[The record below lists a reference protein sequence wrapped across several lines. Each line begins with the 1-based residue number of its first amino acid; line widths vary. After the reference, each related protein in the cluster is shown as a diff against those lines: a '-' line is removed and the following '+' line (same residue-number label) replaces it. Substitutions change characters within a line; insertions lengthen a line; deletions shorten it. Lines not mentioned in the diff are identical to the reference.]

1 MVLPNKMEELS
12 RRKEVVMKSS
22 RNFLFAMLVLFVLF
36 CLLQINLPKKFV
48 WSPTFSHVDK
58 QPLGC
63 FVFDSVLTQSLP
75 NGYHVTKKTFF
86 QLDQEHAK
94 EKISVLMVVNQQ
106 DLKQLDVKYLCNI
119 ARRGGKVMVVA
130 SSSFDDGRNADTVVG
145 DTVGGGKMEEVSVS
159 DDSHENPFVDELE
172 RTFKVKIEDGMYFS
186 LRGILSGLRAHDND
200 MYDTIYWNNR
210 ETMYAVQPY
219 RMFYNMVGGTLFVD
233 SVPKVKRLAYTLSTA
248 GYDYKY
254 DSLYVG
260 DFTRFD
266 TIVDKKERIE
276 RIDTFAIKKVPAA
289 VSVPYGKGEVIFVSS
304 PLLFTNYGML
314 EGNTF
319 VYIFRL
325 MSYLADLP
333 VYRTEAYVKTDA
345 MLVAEQSPFR
355 EFIKRPP
362 LRWALYLAL
371 LGVVLFMIFTARR
384 RQRVIPIMSKPAN
397 RSLEFIQ
404 LIGTLYYQRK
414 DHVDLVRKKF
424 KLFAEELRKTAGVDI
439 SDVNT
444 DDREYLLLAEKT
456 GMNCDRLKKV
466 IRQIRL
472 VLHSEDNISVEEMR
486 SLIDAMDTIVR
497 HAKNG

>member
-1 MVLPNKMEELS
+1 
-12 RRKEVVMKSS
+12 MKSS

-36 CLLQINLPKKFV
+36 CLLQVNLPKKFV

-58 QPLGC
+58 QPFGC

-94 EKISVLMVVNQQ
+94 EKISVLMVVDQQ
-106 DLKQLDVKYLCNI
+106 NLKQLDVKYLCNI

-130 SSSFDDGRNADTVVG
+130 SSSFDDGRNADTVV
-145 DTVGGGKMEEVSVS
+145 
-159 DDSHENPFVDELE
+159 VDELE
-172 RTFKVKIEDGMYFS
+172 RTFKVRIEDGMYFS
-186 LRGILSGLRAHDND
+186 LRGILSGLKAHDND

-210 ETMYAVQPY
+210 ETMYAAQSY

-248 GYDYKY
+248 GYDYKL

-260 DFTRFD
+260 DFTGFD
-266 TIVDKKERIE
+266 TIVDEKERIE
-276 RIDTFAIKKVPAA
+276 RIDTFAIKKVPTA

-314 EGNTF
+314 EGNTS

-384 RQRVIPIMSKPAN
+384 RQRVIPIISKPAN

-456 GMNCDRLKKV
+456 GMNSDRLKKV

-472 VLHSEDNISVEEMR
+472 VLHSEGNISVEEMR

>member
-1 MVLPNKMEELS
+1 
-12 RRKEVVMKSS
+12 
-22 RNFLFAMLVLFVLF
+22 MLVLFVLF
-36 CLLQINLPKKFV
+36 CLLQVNLPKKFV

-58 QPLGC
+58 QPFGC

-94 EKISVLMVVNQQ
+94 EKISVLMVVDQQ
-106 DLKQLDVKYLCNI
+106 NLKQLDVKYLCNI

-130 SSSFDDGRNADTVVG
+130 SSSFDDGRNADTVV
-145 DTVGGGKMEEVSVS
+145 
-159 DDSHENPFVDELE
+159 VDELE
-172 RTFKVKIEDGMYFS
+172 RTFNVRIEDGTYFS
-186 LRGILSGLRAHDND
+186 LRGILAGLKAHDND

-210 ETMYAVQPY
+210 ETMYAAQSY

-248 GYDYKY
+248 GYDYKL

-260 DFTRFD
+260 DFTGFD
-266 TIVDKKERIE
+266 TIVDEKERIE
-276 RIDTFAIKKVPAA
+276 RIDTFAIKKVPTA

-456 GMNCDRLKKV
+456 GMNSDRLKKV

-472 VLHSEDNISVEEMR
+472 VLHSEGNISVEEMR

>member
-36 CLLQINLPKKFV
+36 CLLQVNLPKKFV

-94 EKISVLMVVNQQ
+94 EKISVLMVVDQQ
-106 DLKQLDVKYLCNI
+106 NLKQLDVKYLCNI

-130 SSSFDDGRNADTVVG
+130 SSSFDDCRNADTVV
-145 DTVGGGKMEEVSVS
+145 
-159 DDSHENPFVDELE
+159 VDELE
-172 RTFKVKIEDGMYFS
+172 RTFKVKIEDGIYFS
-186 LRGILSGLRAHDND
+186 LRGILSGLKAHDND

-210 ETMYAVQPY
+210 ETMYAAQSY

-276 RIDTFAIKKVPAA
+276 RIDTFAIKKIPTA

-456 GMNCDRLKKV
+456 GMNSDRLKKV

-472 VLHSEDNISVEEMR
+472 VLHSEGNISVEEMR

>member
-1 MVLPNKMEELS
+1 
-12 RRKEVVMKSS
+12 MKSS

-36 CLLQINLPKKFV
+36 CLLQVNLPKKFV

-58 QPLGC
+58 QPFGC

-94 EKISVLMVVNQQ
+94 EKISVLMVVDQQ
-106 DLKQLDVKYLCNI
+106 NLKQLDVKYLCNI

-130 SSSFDDGRNADTVVG
+130 SSSFDDGRNADTVV
-145 DTVGGGKMEEVSVS
+145 
-159 DDSHENPFVDELE
+159 VDELE

-186 LRGILSGLRAHDND
+186 LRGILAGLKAHDND

-210 ETMYAVQPY
+210 ETMYAAQPY

-248 GYDYKY
+248 GYDYRH

-260 DFTRFD
+260 DFTGFD
-266 TIVDKKERIE
+266 TIVDEKERIE
-276 RIDTFAIKKVPAA
+276 RIDTFAIKKIPVA

-472 VLHSEDNISVEEMR
+472 VLHSEGNISVEEMR

>member
-22 RNFLFAMLVLFVLF
+22 RNFLFAMSVLFVLF
-36 CLLQINLPKKFV
+36 CLLQVNLPKKFV

-58 QPLGC
+58 QPFGC

-94 EKISVLMVVNQQ
+94 EKISVLMVVDQQ
-106 DLKQLDVKYLCNI
+106 NLKQLDVKYLCNI

-130 SSSFDDGRNADTVVG
+130 SSSFDDGRNADTVV
-145 DTVGGGKMEEVSVS
+145 
-159 DDSHENPFVDELE
+159 VDELE
-172 RTFKVKIEDGMYFS
+172 RTFKVRIEDGLYFS
-186 LRGILSGLRAHDND
+186 LRGILSGLKAHDND

-210 ETMYAVQPY
+210 ETMYAAQSY

-233 SVPKVKRLAYTLSTA
+233 SVPKVKRLAYTLSTT
-248 GYDYKY
+248 GYDYRH

-266 TIVDKKERIE
+266 TIVDEKERIE

-314 EGNTF
+314 EGNTS

-456 GMNCDRLKKV
+456 GMNSDRLKKV

-472 VLHSEDNISVEEMR
+472 VLHSEGNISVEEMR

>member
-36 CLLQINLPKKFV
+36 CLLQVNLPKKFV

-58 QPLGC
+58 QPFGC

-94 EKISVLMVVNQQ
+94 EKISVLMVVDQQ

-130 SSSFDDGRNADTVVG
+130 SSSFDDGRNADTVV
-145 DTVGGGKMEEVSVS
+145 
-159 DDSHENPFVDELE
+159 VDELE
-172 RTFKVKIEDGMYFS
+172 RTFKVKIEDGLYFS
-186 LRGILSGLRAHDND
+186 LRGILAGLKAHDND

-210 ETMYAVQPY
+210 ETMYAAQSY

-248 GYDYKY
+248 GYDYRQ

-260 DFTRFD
+260 DFTGFD
-266 TIVDKKERIE
+266 TIVDEKERIE
-276 RIDTFAIKKVPAA
+276 RIDTFAIKKVPTA

-314 EGNTF
+314 EGNTS

-456 GMNCDRLKKV
+456 GMNSDRLKKV

-472 VLHSEDNISVEEMR
+472 VLHSEGNISVEEMR

>member
-1 MVLPNKMEELS
+1 
-12 RRKEVVMKSS
+12 MKSS

-36 CLLQINLPKKFV
+36 CLLQVNLPKKFV

-58 QPLGC
+58 QPFGC

-94 EKISVLMVVNQQ
+94 EKISVLMVVDQQ
-106 DLKQLDVKYLCNI
+106 NLKQLDVKYLCNI

-130 SSSFDDGRNADTVVG
+130 SSSFDDGRNADTVV
-145 DTVGGGKMEEVSVS
+145 
-159 DDSHENPFVDELE
+159 VDELE
-172 RTFKVKIEDGMYFS
+172 RTFKVRIEDGMYFS
-186 LRGILSGLRAHDND
+186 LRGILAGLKAHDND

-210 ETMYAVQPY
+210 ETMYAAQPY

-248 GYDYKY
+248 GYDYKH

-260 DFTRFD
+260 DFTSFD
-266 TIVDKKERIE
+266 TIVDEKERIE
-276 RIDTFAIKKVPAA
+276 RIDTFAIKKVPTA

-314 EGNTF
+314 EGNTS

-456 GMNCDRLKKV
+456 GMNSDRLKKV

-472 VLHSEDNISVEEMR
+472 VLHSEGNISVEEMR

>member
-1 MVLPNKMEELS
+1 
-12 RRKEVVMKSS
+12 
-22 RNFLFAMLVLFVLF
+22 MLVLFVLF
-36 CLLQINLPKKFV
+36 CLLQVNLPKKFV

-58 QPLGC
+58 QPFGC

-94 EKISVLMVVNQQ
+94 EKISVLMVVDQQ

-130 SSSFDDGRNADTVVG
+130 SGSFDDGRNADTVV
-145 DTVGGGKMEEVSVS
+145 
-159 DDSHENPFVDELE
+159 VDELE
-172 RTFKVKIEDGMYFS
+172 RTFKVRIEDGTYFS
-186 LRGILSGLRAHDND
+186 LRGILAGLKAHDND

-210 ETMYAVQPY
+210 ETMYAAQSY

-248 GYDYKY
+248 GYDYRH

-260 DFTRFD
+260 DFTGFD
-266 TIVDKKERIE
+266 TIVDEKERIE
-276 RIDTFAIKKVPAA
+276 RIDTFAIKKIPAA

-456 GMNCDRLKKV
+456 GMNSDRLKKV

-472 VLHSEDNISVEEMR
+472 VLHSEGNISVEEMR

>member
-1 MVLPNKMEELS
+1 MVLQNKMEELS

-36 CLLQINLPKKFV
+36 CLLQVNLPKKFV

-94 EKISVLMVVNQQ
+94 EKISVLMVVDQQ

-130 SSSFDDGRNADTVVG
+130 SSSFDDGRNADTVV
-145 DTVGGGKMEEVSVS
+145 
-159 DDSHENPFVDELE
+159 VDELE
-172 RTFKVKIEDGMYFS
+172 RTFKVKIEDGIYFS
-186 LRGILSGLRAHDND
+186 LRGILSGLKAHDND

-210 ETMYAVQPY
+210 ETMYAAQSY

-276 RIDTFAIKKVPAA
+276 RIDTFAIKKIPTA

-384 RQRVIPIMSKPAN
+384 RQRVIPIMSKPDN

-444 DDREYLLLAEKT
+444 DDSEYLLLAEKT
-456 GMNCDRLKKV
+456 GMNSDRLKKV

-472 VLHSEDNISVEEMR
+472 VLHSEGNISVEEMR

>member
-36 CLLQINLPKKFV
+36 CLLQVNLPKKFV

-94 EKISVLMVVNQQ
+94 EKISVLMVVDQQ

-130 SSSFDDGRNADTVVG
+130 SSSFDDGRNADTVV
-145 DTVGGGKMEEVSVS
+145 
-159 DDSHENPFVDELE
+159 VDELE
-172 RTFKVKIEDGMYFS
+172 RTFKVRIEDGMYFS
-186 LRGILSGLRAHDND
+186 LRGILAGLKAHDND

-210 ETMYAVQPY
+210 ETMYAAQSY

-248 GYDYKY
+248 GYDCKH

-260 DFTRFD
+260 DFTGFD
-266 TIVDKKERIE
+266 TIVDEKERIE
-276 RIDTFAIKKVPAA
+276 RIDTFAIKKIPTA

-333 VYRTEAYVKTDA
+333 VYRTEAYVKTEA

-456 GMNCDRLKKV
+456 GMNSDRLKKV

-472 VLHSEDNISVEEMR
+472 VLHSEGNISVEEMR

>member
-1 MVLPNKMEELS
+1 
-12 RRKEVVMKSS
+12 MKSS
-22 RNFLFAMLVLFVLF
+22 RNFLFVMLALFVLF
-36 CLLQINLPKKFV
+36 CLLQVNLPKKFV

-58 QPLGC
+58 QPFGC

-94 EKISVLMVVNQQ
+94 EKISVLMVVDQQ
-106 DLKQLDVKYLCNI
+106 NLKQLDVKYLCNI

-130 SSSFDDGRNADTVVG
+130 SGSFDDGRNADTVV
-145 DTVGGGKMEEVSVS
+145 
-159 DDSHENPFVDELE
+159 VDELE
-172 RTFKVKIEDGMYFS
+172 RTFNVRIEDGTYFS
-186 LRGILSGLRAHDND
+186 LRGILAGLKAHDND

-210 ETMYAVQPY
+210 ETMYAAQSY

-248 GYDYKY
+248 GYDYRH

-260 DFTRFD
+260 DFTGFD
-266 TIVDKKERIE
+266 TIVDEKERIE

-456 GMNCDRLKKV
+456 GMNSDRLKKV

-472 VLHSEDNISVEEMR
+472 VLHSEGNISVEEMR

>member
-22 RNFLFAMLVLFVLF
+22 RNFLFVMLVLFVLF
-36 CLLQINLPKKFV
+36 CLLQVNLPKKFV

-94 EKISVLMVVNQQ
+94 EKISVLMVVDQQ
-106 DLKQLDVKYLCNI
+106 NLKQLDVKYLCNI

-130 SSSFDDGRNADTVVG
+130 SSSFDDGRNADTVV
-145 DTVGGGKMEEVSVS
+145 
-159 DDSHENPFVDELE
+159 VDELE
-172 RTFKVKIEDGMYFS
+172 RTFKVRIEDGTYFS
-186 LRGILSGLRAHDND
+186 LRGILAGLKAHDND

-210 ETMYAVQPY
+210 ETMYAAQSY

-248 GYDYKY
+248 GYDYKH

-260 DFTRFD
+260 DFTGFD
-266 TIVDKKERIE
+266 TIVDEKERIE
-276 RIDTFAIKKVPAA
+276 RIDTFAIKKVPTA

-456 GMNCDRLKKV
+456 GMNSDRLKKV

-472 VLHSEDNISVEEMR
+472 VLHSEGNISVEEMR

-497 HAKNG
+497 HAKNV

>member
-36 CLLQINLPKKFV
+36 CLLQVNLPKKFV

-94 EKISVLMVVNQQ
+94 EKISVLMVVDQQ
-106 DLKQLDVKYLCNI
+106 DLKRLDVKYLCNI

-130 SSSFDDGRNADTVVG
+130 SSSFDDGRNADTVV
-145 DTVGGGKMEEVSVS
+145 
-159 DDSHENPFVDELE
+159 VDELE
-172 RTFKVKIEDGMYFS
+172 RTFKVKIEDGIYFS

-210 ETMYAVQPY
+210 ETMYAAQSY

-248 GYDYKY
+248 GYDYKH

-314 EGNTF
+314 EGNTS

-444 DDREYLLLAEKT
+444 DDSEYLLLAEKT
-456 GMNCDRLKKV
+456 GMNSDRLKKV

-472 VLHSEDNISVEEMR
+472 VLHSEGNISVEEMR

>member
-1 MVLPNKMEELS
+1 
-12 RRKEVVMKSS
+12 MKSS

-36 CLLQINLPKKFV
+36 CLLQVNLPKKFV

-94 EKISVLMVVNQQ
+94 EKISVLMVVDQQ
-106 DLKQLDVKYLCNI
+106 NLKQLDVKYLCNI

-130 SSSFDDGRNADTVVG
+130 SGSFDDGRNADTVV
-145 DTVGGGKMEEVSVS
+145 
-159 DDSHENPFVDELE
+159 VDELE
-172 RTFKVKIEDGMYFS
+172 RTFKVKIEDGIYFS
-186 LRGILSGLRAHDND
+186 LRGILSGLKAHDND

-210 ETMYAVQPY
+210 ETMYAAQPY

-248 GYDYKY
+248 GYDYRH

-266 TIVDKKERIE
+266 TIVDEKERIE
-276 RIDTFAIKKVPAA
+276 RFDTFAIKKIPTA

-314 EGNTF
+314 EGNTS

-414 DHVDLVRKKF
+414 DHVNLVRKKF

-456 GMNCDRLKKV
+456 GMNSDRLKKV

-472 VLHSEDNISVEEMR
+472 VLHSEGNISVEEMR

>member
-36 CLLQINLPKKFV
+36 CLLQVNLPKKFV

-94 EKISVLMVVNQQ
+94 EKISVLMVVDQQ
-106 DLKQLDVKYLCNI
+106 NLKQLDVKYLCNI

-130 SSSFDDGRNADTVVG
+130 SSSFDDGRNADTVV
-145 DTVGGGKMEEVSVS
+145 
-159 DDSHENPFVDELE
+159 VDELE
-172 RTFKVKIEDGMYFS
+172 RTFKVRIEDGTYFS
-186 LRGILSGLRAHDND
+186 LRGILAGLKAHDND

-210 ETMYAVQPY
+210 ETMYAAQSY

-248 GYDYKY
+248 GYDYRH

-260 DFTRFD
+260 DFTGFD
-266 TIVDKKERIE
+266 TIVDEKERIE

-314 EGNTF
+314 EGNTS

-456 GMNCDRLKKV
+456 GMNSDRLKKV

-472 VLHSEDNISVEEMR
+472 VLHSEGNISVEEMR

>member
-1 MVLPNKMEELS
+1 
-12 RRKEVVMKSS
+12 MKSS

-36 CLLQINLPKKFV
+36 CLLQVNLPKKFV
-48 WSPTFSHVDK
+48 WAPTFSHVDK

-94 EKISVLMVVNQQ
+94 EKISVLMVVDQQ

-130 SSSFDDGRNADTVVG
+130 SSSFDDGRNADTVV
-145 DTVGGGKMEEVSVS
+145 
-159 DDSHENPFVDELE
+159 VDELE
-172 RTFKVKIEDGMYFS
+172 RTFKVKIEDGLYFS
-186 LRGILSGLRAHDND
+186 LRGILAGLKAHDND

-210 ETMYAVQPY
+210 ETMYAAQSY

-248 GYDYKY
+248 GYDYRH

-260 DFTRFD
+260 DFTSFD
-266 TIVDKKERIE
+266 TIVDEKERIE
-276 RIDTFAIKKVPAA
+276 RIDTFAIKKVPVA

-314 EGNTF
+314 EGNTS

-456 GMNCDRLKKV
+456 GMNSDRLKKV

-472 VLHSEDNISVEEMR
+472 VLHSEGNISVEEMR

>member
-1 MVLPNKMEELS
+1 
-12 RRKEVVMKSS
+12 MKSS

-36 CLLQINLPKKFV
+36 CLLQVNLPKKFV

-58 QPLGC
+58 QPFGC

-94 EKISVLMVVNQQ
+94 EKISVLMVVDQQ
-106 DLKQLDVKYLCNI
+106 NLKQLDVKYLCNI

-130 SSSFDDGRNADTVVG
+130 SSSFDDGRNADTVV
-145 DTVGGGKMEEVSVS
+145 
-159 DDSHENPFVDELE
+159 VDELE
-172 RTFKVKIEDGMYFS
+172 RTFKVKIEDGIYFS
-186 LRGILSGLRAHDND
+186 LRGILSGLKAHDND

-210 ETMYAVQPY
+210 ETMYAAQSY

-384 RQRVIPIMSKPAN
+384 RQRVIPIISKPAN

-456 GMNCDRLKKV
+456 GMNSDRLKKV

-472 VLHSEDNISVEEMR
+472 VLHSEGNISVEEMR

>member
-1 MVLPNKMEELS
+1 
-12 RRKEVVMKSS
+12 MKSS

-36 CLLQINLPKKFV
+36 CLLQVNLPKKFV

-58 QPLGC
+58 QPFGC

-94 EKISVLMVVNQQ
+94 EKISVLMVVDQQ
-106 DLKQLDVKYLCNI
+106 NLKQLDVKYLCNI

-130 SSSFDDGRNADTVVG
+130 SSSFDDGRNADTVV
-145 DTVGGGKMEEVSVS
+145 
-159 DDSHENPFVDELE
+159 VDELE
-172 RTFKVKIEDGMYFS
+172 RTFKVKIEDGLYFS
-186 LRGILSGLRAHDND
+186 LRGILSGLKAHDND

-210 ETMYAVQPY
+210 ETMYAAQSY

-233 SVPKVKRLAYTLSTA
+233 SVPKVKRLAYTLSAA
-248 GYDYKY
+248 GYDYKL

-266 TIVDKKERIE
+266 TIVDEKERIE
-276 RIDTFAIKKVPAA
+276 RIDTFAIKKIPTA

-314 EGNTF
+314 EGNTS

-456 GMNCDRLKKV
+456 GMNSDRLKKV

-472 VLHSEDNISVEEMR
+472 VLHSEGNISVEEMR

>member
-36 CLLQINLPKKFV
+36 CLLQVNLPKKFV

-58 QPLGC
+58 QPFGC

-94 EKISVLMVVNQQ
+94 EKISVLMVVDQQ

-130 SSSFDDGRNADTVVG
+130 SSSFDDGRNADTVV
-145 DTVGGGKMEEVSVS
+145 V
-159 DDSHENPFVDELE
+159 NELE
-172 RTFKVKIEDGMYFS
+172 RTFKVKIEDGLYFS
-186 LRGILSGLRAHDND
+186 LRGILAGLKAHDND

-210 ETMYAVQPY
+210 ETMYAAQSY

-248 GYDYKY
+248 GYDYKH

-266 TIVDKKERIE
+266 TIVDEKERIE

-314 EGNTF
+314 EGNTS

-456 GMNCDRLKKV
+456 GMNSDRLKKV

-472 VLHSEDNISVEEMR
+472 VLHSEGNISVEEMR

>member
-1 MVLPNKMEELS
+1 M
-12 RRKEVVMKSS
+12 MKSS
-22 RNFLFAMLVLFVLF
+22 RNFLFVMLVLFVLF
-36 CLLQINLPKKFV
+36 CLLQVNLPKKFV

-94 EKISVLMVVNQQ
+94 EKISVLMVVDQQ
-106 DLKQLDVKYLCNI
+106 NLKQLDVKYLCNI

-130 SSSFDDGRNADTVVG
+130 SSSFDDGRNADTVV
-145 DTVGGGKMEEVSVS
+145 
-159 DDSHENPFVDELE
+159 VDELE
-172 RTFKVKIEDGMYFS
+172 RTFNVRIEDGTYFS
-186 LRGILSGLRAHDND
+186 LRGILAGLKAHDND

-210 ETMYAVQPY
+210 ETMYAAQSY

-248 GYDYKY
+248 GYDYRQ

-260 DFTRFD
+260 DFTGFD
-266 TIVDKKERIE
+266 TIVDEKERIE
-276 RIDTFAIKKVPAA
+276 RIDTFAIKKVPTA

-384 RQRVIPIMSKPAN
+384 RQRVIPILSKPAN

-456 GMNCDRLKKV
+456 GMNSDRLKKV

-472 VLHSEDNISVEEMR
+472 VLHSEGNISVEEMR

>member
-1 MVLPNKMEELS
+1 MVLQNKMEEVS

-36 CLLQINLPKKFV
+36 CLLQVNLPKKFI

-130 SSSFDDGRNADTVVG
+130 SSSFDDGRNADTVV
-145 DTVGGGKMEEVSVS
+145 
-159 DDSHENPFVDELE
+159 VDELE
-172 RTFKVKIEDGMYFS
+172 RTFKVKIEDGIYFS
-186 LRGILSGLRAHDND
+186 LRGILSGLKAHDND

-210 ETMYAVQPY
+210 ETMYAAQSY
-219 RMFYNMVGGTLFVD
+219 RMFYNLVGGTLFVD

-276 RIDTFAIKKVPAA
+276 RIDTFAIKKIPAA

-314 EGNTF
+314 EGNTS

-439 SDVNT
+439 SEVNT
-444 DDREYLLLAEKT
+444 DDSEYLLLAEKT

-472 VLHSEDNISVEEMR
+472 VLHSEGNISVEEMR

>member
-1 MVLPNKMEELS
+1 MVLQNKMEELS

-22 RNFLFAMLVLFVLF
+22 HNFLFAMLVLFVLF
-36 CLLQINLPKKFV
+36 CLLQVNLPKKFV

-94 EKISVLMVVNQQ
+94 EKISVLMVVDQQ
-106 DLKQLDVKYLCNI
+106 NLKQLDVKYLCNI

-130 SSSFDDGRNADTVVG
+130 SSSFDDGRNADTVV
-145 DTVGGGKMEEVSVS
+145 
-159 DDSHENPFVDELE
+159 VDELE
-172 RTFKVKIEDGMYFS
+172 RTFKVKIEDGIYFS
-186 LRGILSGLRAHDND
+186 LRGILSGLKAHDND

-210 ETMYAVQPY
+210 ETMYAAQPY

-276 RIDTFAIKKVPAA
+276 RIDTFAIKKVPTA

-444 DDREYLLLAEKT
+444 DDREYQLLAEKT

-472 VLHSEDNISVEEMR
+472 VLHSEGNISVEEMR

>member
-1 MVLPNKMEELS
+1 
-12 RRKEVVMKSS
+12 
-22 RNFLFAMLVLFVLF
+22 MLVLFVLF
-36 CLLQINLPKKFV
+36 CLLQVNLPKKFV

-58 QPLGC
+58 QPFGC

-94 EKISVLMVVNQQ
+94 EKISVLMVVDQQ
-106 DLKQLDVKYLCNI
+106 NLKQLDVKYLCNI

-130 SSSFDDGRNADTVVG
+130 SSSFDDGRNADTVV
-145 DTVGGGKMEEVSVS
+145 
-159 DDSHENPFVDELE
+159 VDELE
-172 RTFKVKIEDGMYFS
+172 RTFKVRIEDGTYFS
-186 LRGILSGLRAHDND
+186 LRGILAGLKAHDND

-210 ETMYAVQPY
+210 ETMYAAQSY

-248 GYDYKY
+248 GYDYKH

-260 DFTRFD
+260 DFTGFD
-266 TIVDKKERIE
+266 TIVDEKERIE
-276 RIDTFAIKKVPAA
+276 RIDTFAIKKVPTA

-456 GMNCDRLKKV
+456 GMNSDRLKEV

-472 VLHSEDNISVEEMR
+472 VLHSEGNISVEEMR

>member
-1 MVLPNKMEELS
+1 
-12 RRKEVVMKSS
+12 MKSS

-36 CLLQINLPKKFV
+36 CLLQVNLPKKFV

-58 QPLGC
+58 QPFGC
-63 FVFDSVLTQSLP
+63 FVFDSVLSQSLP

-94 EKISVLMVVNQQ
+94 EKISVLMVVDQQ
-106 DLKQLDVKYLCNI
+106 NLKQLDVKYLCNI

-130 SSSFDDGRNADTVVG
+130 SGSFDDGRNADTVV
-145 DTVGGGKMEEVSVS
+145 
-159 DDSHENPFVDELE
+159 VDELE
-172 RTFKVKIEDGMYFS
+172 RTFKVRIEDGTYFS
-186 LRGILSGLRAHDND
+186 LRGILAGLKAHDND

-210 ETMYAVQPY
+210 ETMYAAQPY

-248 GYDYKY
+248 GYDYRH

-260 DFTRFD
+260 DFTGFD
-266 TIVDKKERIE
+266 TIVDEKERIE

-314 EGNTF
+314 EGNTS

-456 GMNCDRLKKV
+456 GMNSDRLKKV

-472 VLHSEDNISVEEMR
+472 VLHSEGNISVEEMR

>member
-1 MVLPNKMEELS
+1 
-12 RRKEVVMKSS
+12 
-22 RNFLFAMLVLFVLF
+22 MLVLFVLF
-36 CLLQINLPKKFV
+36 CLLQVNLPKKFV

-94 EKISVLMVVNQQ
+94 EKISVLMVVDQQ
-106 DLKQLDVKYLCNI
+106 NLKQLDVKYLCNI

-130 SSSFDDGRNADTVVG
+130 SGSFDDGRNADTVV
-145 DTVGGGKMEEVSVS
+145 
-159 DDSHENPFVDELE
+159 VDELE
-172 RTFKVKIEDGMYFS
+172 RTFKVKIEDGMFFS
-186 LRGILSGLRAHDND
+186 LRGILNGLRAHDND

-210 ETMYAVQPY
+210 ETMYAAQSY

-248 GYDYKY
+248 GYDYKH

-276 RIDTFAIKKVPAA
+276 RIDTFAIKKIPAA

-414 DHVDLVRKKF
+414 DHVNLVRKKF

-444 DDREYLLLAEKT
+444 DDSEYLLLAEKT
-456 GMNCDRLKKV
+456 GMNSDRLKKV

-472 VLHSEDNISVEEMR
+472 ALHSEGNISVEEMR
-486 SLIDAMDTIVR
+486 SLIDAMDTIVS

>member
-22 RNFLFAMLVLFVLF
+22 RNFLFVMLVLFVLF
-36 CLLQINLPKKFV
+36 CLLQVNLPKKFV

-94 EKISVLMVVNQQ
+94 EKISVLMVVDQQ
-106 DLKQLDVKYLCNI
+106 NLKQLDVKYLCNI

-130 SSSFDDGRNADTVVG
+130 SSSFDDGRNADTVV
-145 DTVGGGKMEEVSVS
+145 
-159 DDSHENPFVDELE
+159 VDELE
-172 RTFKVKIEDGMYFS
+172 RTFNVRIEDGTYFS
-186 LRGILSGLRAHDND
+186 LRGILAGLKAHDND

-210 ETMYAVQPY
+210 ETMYAAQSY

-248 GYDYKY
+248 GYDYKH

-260 DFTRFD
+260 DFTGFD
-266 TIVDKKERIE
+266 TIVDEKERIE
-276 RIDTFAIKKVPAA
+276 RIDTFAIKKVPTA

-456 GMNCDRLKKV
+456 GMNSDRLKKV

-472 VLHSEDNISVEEMR
+472 VLHSEGNISVEEMR

>member
-1 MVLPNKMEELS
+1 
-12 RRKEVVMKSS
+12 MKSS

-36 CLLQINLPKKFV
+36 CLLQVNLPKKFV

-58 QPLGC
+58 QPFGC

-94 EKISVLMVVNQQ
+94 EKISVLMVVDQHN
-106 DLKQLDVKYLCNI
+106 LKQLDVKYLCNI

-130 SSSFDDGRNADTVVG
+130 SSSLDDGRNADTVV
-145 DTVGGGKMEEVSVS
+145 
-159 DDSHENPFVDELE
+159 VDELE
-172 RTFKVKIEDGMYFS
+172 RTFKVKIEDGLYFS
-186 LRGILSGLRAHDND
+186 LRGILSGLKAHDND

-210 ETMYAVQPY
+210 ETMYAAQSY

-233 SVPKVKRLAYTLSTA
+233 SVPKVKRLAYTLSAA
-248 GYDYKY
+248 GYDYKL

-266 TIVDKKERIE
+266 TIVDEKERIE
-276 RIDTFAIKKVPAA
+276 RIDTFAIKKVPTA

-314 EGNTF
+314 EGNTS

-456 GMNCDRLKKV
+456 GMNSDRLKKV

-472 VLHSEDNISVEEMR
+472 VLHSEGNISVEEMR

>member
-1 MVLPNKMEELS
+1 
-12 RRKEVVMKSS
+12 MKSS

-36 CLLQINLPKKFV
+36 CLLQVNLPKKFV

-58 QPLGC
+58 QPFGC

-94 EKISVLMVVNQQ
+94 EKISVLMVVDQQ
-106 DLKQLDVKYLCNI
+106 NLKQLDVKYLCNI

-130 SSSFDDGRNADTVVG
+130 SSSFDDGRNADTVV
-145 DTVGGGKMEEVSVS
+145 
-159 DDSHENPFVDELE
+159 VDELE
-172 RTFKVKIEDGMYFS
+172 RTFKVRIEDGTYFS
-186 LRGILSGLRAHDND
+186 LRGILAGLKAHDND

-210 ETMYAVQPY
+210 ETMYAAQSY

-248 GYDYKY
+248 GYDYRQ

-260 DFTRFD
+260 DFTSFD
-266 TIVDKKERIE
+266 TIVDEKERIE
-276 RIDTFAIKKVPAA
+276 RIDTFAIKKVPTA

-456 GMNCDRLKKV
+456 GMNSDRLKKV

-472 VLHSEDNISVEEMR
+472 VLHSEGNISVEEMR

>member
-1 MVLPNKMEELS
+1 
-12 RRKEVVMKSS
+12 MKSS

-36 CLLQINLPKKFV
+36 CLLQVNLPKKFV

-58 QPLGC
+58 QPFGC

-94 EKISVLMVVNQQ
+94 EKISVLMVVDQQ
-106 DLKQLDVKYLCNI
+106 NLKQLDVKYLCNI

-130 SSSFDDGRNADTVVG
+130 SSSFDDGRNADTVV
-145 DTVGGGKMEEVSVS
+145 
-159 DDSHENPFVDELE
+159 VDELE
-172 RTFKVKIEDGMYFS
+172 RTFKVRIEDGMYFS
-186 LRGILSGLRAHDND
+186 LRGILAGLKAHDND

-210 ETMYAVQPY
+210 ETMYAAQPY
-219 RMFYNMVGGTLFVD
+219 KMFYNMVGGTLFVD

-248 GYDYKY
+248 GYDYKL

-260 DFTRFD
+260 DFTSFD
-266 TIVDKKERIE
+266 TIVDEKERIE
-276 RIDTFAIKKVPAA
+276 RIDTFAIKKVPTA

-314 EGNTF
+314 EGNTS

-456 GMNCDRLKKV
+456 GMNSDRLKKV

-472 VLHSEDNISVEEMR
+472 VLHSEGNISVEEMR

>member
-1 MVLPNKMEELS
+1 
-12 RRKEVVMKSS
+12 MKSS

-36 CLLQINLPKKFV
+36 CLLQVNLPKKFV

-58 QPLGC
+58 QPFGC

-75 NGYHVTKKTFF
+75 NGYRVTKKTFF

-94 EKISVLMVVNQQ
+94 EKISVLMVVDQQ

-130 SSSFDDGRNADTVVG
+130 SSSFDDGRNADTVV
-145 DTVGGGKMEEVSVS
+145 
-159 DDSHENPFVDELE
+159 VDELE
-172 RTFKVKIEDGMYFS
+172 RTFKVKIEDGLYFS
-186 LRGILSGLRAHDND
+186 LRGILSGLKAHDND

-210 ETMYAVQPY
+210 ETMYAAQSY

-248 GYDYKY
+248 GYDYRH

-260 DFTRFD
+260 DFTSFD
-266 TIVDKKERIE
+266 TIVDEKERIE
-276 RIDTFAIKKVPAA
+276 RIDTFAIKKIPTA

-314 EGNTF
+314 EGNTS

-444 DDREYLLLAEKT
+444 DDREYQLLAEKT
-456 GMNCDRLKKV
+456 GMNSDRLKKV

-472 VLHSEDNISVEEMR
+472 VLHSEGNISVEEMR

>member
-1 MVLPNKMEELS
+1 MVLQNKMEEIS

-22 RNFLFAMLVLFVLF
+22 RNFLFVMLVLFVLF
-36 CLLQINLPKKFV
+36 CLLQVNLPKKFV

-94 EKISVLMVVNQQ
+94 EKISVLMVVDQQ
-106 DLKQLDVKYLCNI
+106 NLKQLDVKYLCNI

-130 SSSFDDGRNADTVVG
+130 SSSFDDGRNADTVV
-145 DTVGGGKMEEVSVS
+145 
-159 DDSHENPFVDELE
+159 VDELE
-172 RTFKVKIEDGMYFS
+172 RTFKVKIEDGIYFS
-186 LRGILSGLRAHDND
+186 LRGILSGLKAHDND

-210 ETMYAVQPY
+210 ETMYAAQSY

-276 RIDTFAIKKVPAA
+276 RIDTFAIKKIPAA

-456 GMNCDRLKKV
+456 GMNSDRLKKV

-472 VLHSEDNISVEEMR
+472 VLHSEGNISVEEMR

>member
-22 RNFLFAMLVLFVLF
+22 RNFLFVMLVLFVLF
-36 CLLQINLPKKFV
+36 CLLQVNLPKKFV

-58 QPLGC
+58 QPFGC

-94 EKISVLMVVNQQ
+94 EKISVLMVVDQQ
-106 DLKQLDVKYLCNI
+106 NLKQLDVKYLCNI

-130 SSSFDDGRNADTVVG
+130 SSSFDDGRNADTVV
-145 DTVGGGKMEEVSVS
+145 
-159 DDSHENPFVDELE
+159 VDELE
-172 RTFKVKIEDGMYFS
+172 RTFKVRIEDGMYFS
-186 LRGILSGLRAHDND
+186 LRGILSGLKAHDND

-210 ETMYAVQPY
+210 ETMYAAQSY

-248 GYDYKY
+248 GYDYKH

-260 DFTRFD
+260 DFTGFD
-266 TIVDKKERIE
+266 TIVDEKERIE
-276 RIDTFAIKKVPAA
+276 RIDTFAIKKIPVA

-472 VLHSEDNISVEEMR
+472 VLHSEGNISVEEMR

>member
-1 MVLPNKMEELS
+1 
-12 RRKEVVMKSS
+12 MKSS

-36 CLLQINLPKKFV
+36 CLLQVNLPKKFV

-130 SSSFDDGRNADTVVG
+130 SSSFDDGRNADTVV
-145 DTVGGGKMEEVSVS
+145 
-159 DDSHENPFVDELE
+159 VDELE
-172 RTFKVKIEDGMYFS
+172 RTFKVRIEDGTYFS
-186 LRGILSGLRAHDND
+186 LRGILSGLKAHDND

-210 ETMYAVQPY
+210 ETMYAAQPY

-248 GYDYKY
+248 GYDYKH

-276 RIDTFAIKKVPAA
+276 RIDTFAIKKVPTA

-456 GMNCDRLKKV
+456 GMNSDRLKKV

-472 VLHSEDNISVEEMR
+472 VLHSEGNISVEEMR

>member
-1 MVLPNKMEELS
+1 
-12 RRKEVVMKSS
+12 MKSS

-36 CLLQINLPKKFV
+36 CLLQVNLPKKFV

-58 QPLGC
+58 QPFGC

-94 EKISVLMVVNQQ
+94 EKISVLMVVDQQ

-130 SSSFDDGRNADTVVG
+130 SSSFDDGRNADTVV
-145 DTVGGGKMEEVSVS
+145 
-159 DDSHENPFVDELE
+159 VDELE
-172 RTFKVKIEDGMYFS
+172 RTFKVRIEDGMYFS
-186 LRGILSGLRAHDND
+186 LRGILSGLKAHDND

-210 ETMYAVQPY
+210 ETMYAAQSY

-248 GYDYKY
+248 GYDYKH

-260 DFTRFD
+260 DFTGFD
-266 TIVDKKERIE
+266 TIVDEKERIE
-276 RIDTFAIKKVPAA
+276 RIDTFAIKKVPVA

-333 VYRTEAYVKTDA
+333 MYRTEAYVKTDA

-362 LRWALYLAL
+362 LRWALYLTL

-384 RQRVIPIMSKPAN
+384 RQRVIPIISKPAN

-414 DHVDLVRKKF
+414 NHVDLVRKKF

-456 GMNCDRLKKV
+456 GMNSDRLKKV

-472 VLHSEDNISVEEMR
+472 VLHSEGNISVEEMR

>member
-1 MVLPNKMEELS
+1 
-12 RRKEVVMKSS
+12 MKSS

-36 CLLQINLPKKFV
+36 CLLQVNLPKKFV

-58 QPLGC
+58 QPFGC

-94 EKISVLMVVNQQ
+94 EKISVLMVVDQQ
-106 DLKQLDVKYLCNI
+106 NLKQLDVKYLCNI

-130 SSSFDDGRNADTVVG
+130 SGSFDDGRNADTVV
-145 DTVGGGKMEEVSVS
+145 
-159 DDSHENPFVDELE
+159 VDELE
-172 RTFKVKIEDGMYFS
+172 RTFKVRIEDGTYFS
-186 LRGILSGLRAHDND
+186 LRGILSGLKAHDND

-210 ETMYAVQPY
+210 ETMYAAQSY

-248 GYDYKY
+248 GYDYRH

-260 DFTRFD
+260 DFTGFD
-266 TIVDKKERIE
+266 TIVDEKERIE
-276 RIDTFAIKKVPAA
+276 RIDTFAIKKIPVA

-362 LRWALYLAL
+362 LRWALYLTL

-384 RQRVIPIMSKPAN
+384 RQRVIPIISKPAN

-472 VLHSEDNISVEEMR
+472 VLHSEGNISVEEMR

>member
-1 MVLPNKMEELS
+1 
-12 RRKEVVMKSS
+12 MKSS
-22 RNFLFAMLVLFVLF
+22 RNFLFAMLALFVLF
-36 CLLQINLPKKFV
+36 CLLQVNLPKKFV

-94 EKISVLMVVNQQ
+94 EKISVLMVVDQQ

-130 SSSFDDGRNADTVVG
+130 SSSFDDGRNADTVV
-145 DTVGGGKMEEVSVS
+145 
-159 DDSHENPFVDELE
+159 VDELE
-172 RTFKVKIEDGMYFS
+172 RTFNVRIEDGTYFS
-186 LRGILSGLRAHDND
+186 LRGILAGLKAHDND

-210 ETMYAVQPY
+210 ETMYAAQSY

-248 GYDYKY
+248 GYDYRQ

-260 DFTRFD
+260 DFTGFD
-266 TIVDKKERIE
+266 TIVDEKERIE
-276 RIDTFAIKKVPAA
+276 RIDTFAIKKIPVA

-314 EGNTF
+314 EGNTS

-456 GMNCDRLKKV
+456 GMNSDRLKKM

-472 VLHSEDNISVEEMR
+472 VLHSEGNISVEEMR

>member
-36 CLLQINLPKKFV
+36 CLLQVNLPKKFV

-94 EKISVLMVVNQQ
+94 EKISVLMVVDQQ

-130 SSSFDDGRNADTVVG
+130 SSSFDDGRNADTVV
-145 DTVGGGKMEEVSVS
+145 
-159 DDSHENPFVDELE
+159 VDELE
-172 RTFKVKIEDGMYFS
+172 RTFKVRIEDGMYFS
-186 LRGILSGLRAHDND
+186 LRGILAGLKAHDND

-210 ETMYAVQPY
+210 ETMYAAQSY

-233 SVPKVKRLAYTLSTA
+233 SVPKVKRLAYTLSTT
-248 GYDYKY
+248 GYDYKL

-260 DFTRFD
+260 DFTGFD
-266 TIVDKKERIE
+266 TIVDEKERIE
-276 RIDTFAIKKVPAA
+276 RIDTFAIKKVPTA

-314 EGNTF
+314 EGNTS

-384 RQRVIPIMSKPAN
+384 RQRVIPIISKPAN

-472 VLHSEDNISVEEMR
+472 VLHSEGNISVEEMR

>member
-1 MVLPNKMEELS
+1 
-12 RRKEVVMKSS
+12 MKSS

-36 CLLQINLPKKFV
+36 CLLQVNLPKKFV

-58 QPLGC
+58 QPFGC

-94 EKISVLMVVNQQ
+94 EKISVLMVVDQHN
-106 DLKQLDVKYLCNI
+106 LKQLDVKYLCNI

-130 SSSFDDGRNADTVVG
+130 SSSFDDGRNADTVV
-145 DTVGGGKMEEVSVS
+145 
-159 DDSHENPFVDELE
+159 VDELE
-172 RTFKVKIEDGMYFS
+172 RTFKVRIEGGLYFS
-186 LRGILSGLRAHDND
+186 LRGILAGLKAHDND

-210 ETMYAVQPY
+210 ETMYAAQSY

-248 GYDYKY
+248 GYDYKL

-260 DFTRFD
+260 DFTSFD
-266 TIVDKKERIE
+266 TIVDEKERIE
-276 RIDTFAIKKVPAA
+276 RIDTFAIKKVPTA

-314 EGNTF
+314 EGNTS

-456 GMNCDRLKKV
+456 GMNSDRLKKV

-472 VLHSEDNISVEEMR
+472 VLHSEGNISVEEMR

>member
-1 MVLPNKMEELS
+1 
-12 RRKEVVMKSS
+12 
-22 RNFLFAMLVLFVLF
+22 MLVLFVLF
-36 CLLQINLPKKFV
+36 CLLQVNLPKKFV

-94 EKISVLMVVNQQ
+94 EKISVLMVVDQQ
-106 DLKQLDVKYLCNI
+106 NLKQLDVKYLCNI

-130 SSSFDDGRNADTVVG
+130 SGSFDDGRNADTVV
-145 DTVGGGKMEEVSVS
+145 
-159 DDSHENPFVDELE
+159 VDELE
-172 RTFKVKIEDGMYFS
+172 RTFKVRIEDGTYFS
-186 LRGILSGLRAHDND
+186 LRGILAGLKAHDND

-210 ETMYAVQPY
+210 ETMYAAQSY

-248 GYDYKY
+248 GYDYRQ

-260 DFTRFD
+260 DFTGFD
-266 TIVDKKERIE
+266 TIVDEKERIE

-314 EGNTF
+314 EGNTS

-414 DHVDLVRKKF
+414 DHVNLVRKKF

-456 GMNCDRLKKV
+456 GMNSDRLKKV

-472 VLHSEDNISVEEMR
+472 VLHSEGNISVEEMR

>member
-1 MVLPNKMEELS
+1 
-12 RRKEVVMKSS
+12 MKSS

-36 CLLQINLPKKFV
+36 CLLQVNLPKKFV

-94 EKISVLMVVNQQ
+94 EKISVLMVVDQQ
-106 DLKQLDVKYLCNI
+106 NLKQLDVKYLCNI

-130 SSSFDDGRNADTVVG
+130 SSSFDDGRNADTVV
-145 DTVGGGKMEEVSVS
+145 
-159 DDSHENPFVDELE
+159 VDELE
-172 RTFKVKIEDGMYFS
+172 RTFNVRIEDGMYFS
-186 LRGILSGLRAHDND
+186 LRGILAGLKAHDND

-210 ETMYAVQPY
+210 ETMYAAQPY

-248 GYDYKY
+248 GYDYRQ

-260 DFTRFD
+260 DFTGFD
-266 TIVDKKERIE
+266 TIVDEKERIE
-276 RIDTFAIKKVPAA
+276 RIDTFAIKKIPVA

-456 GMNCDRLKKV
+456 GMNSDRLKKV

-472 VLHSEDNISVEEMR
+472 VLHSEGNISVEEMR